1 MPENIIFALTGF
13 IAALILLV
21 ILWWFFFRPRGSGK
35 QIQIYSSIEQIRSVG
50 ELVAFKMVTKEIV
63 TASQHWFGETG
74 KRYFQWLVSTKKMA
88 MIFEFDIDFRYDLRS
103 PDFKIEQLNEN
114 EYILTMPRCLYQV
127 HIRDI
132 SFYDEQNSKFLPW
145 LLPDLLNRAFG
156 SGFSEEDKNQL
167 KEEARTQAAQLA
179 EGVVN
184 KLQSEVENSAR
195 QTLLTL
201 TKSLGVKKVK
211 VDFSQS
217 KILPSSVHTGEL
229 EENLQ
234 KAKNKFQQLV
244 SKKEEKAD

>member
-1 MPENIIFALTGF
+1 MPENMIFAFFGF
-13 IAALILLV
+13 MIAVVFFV
-21 ILWWFFFRPRGSGK
+21 IIWWLFFRPRGSGREVK
-35 QIQIYSSIEQIRSVG
+35 VYTSIEQLRSVG

-74 KRYFQWLVSTKKMA
+74 KKYFQWLVSTKKMA

-103 PDFKIEQLNEN
+103 PDFKIEQQNEDQ
-114 EYILTMPRCLYQV
+114 YILTMPRCLYQV

-156 SGFSEEDKNQL
+156 SGFSEGDKNLL
-167 KEEARTQAAQLA
+167 KEEAKSQAAQLA

-195 QTLLTL
+195 QTLQTL
-201 TKSLGVKKVK
+201 TKSFGVKRVK
-211 VDFSQS
+211 IDFSQS
-217 KILPSSVHTGEL
+217 KIVPSHIVSTNGL
-229 EENLQ
+229 EEN
-234 KAKNKFQQLV
+234 FQRVKGKIKQLTGE
-244 SKKEEKAD
+244 KED

>member
-1 MPENIIFALTGF
+1 MPENILFTVIGFIFAF
-13 IAALILLV
+13 ILFILL
-21 ILWWFFFRPRGSGK
+21 WWIFFRSRGSGK
-35 QIQIYSSIEQIRSVG
+35 EIRVYSSIEQLRSVG

-63 TASQHWFGETG
+63 TASQHWFGEAG

-103 PDFKIEQLNEN
+103 PDFKIEQKNEN
-114 EYILTMPRCLYQV
+114 QYILRMPRCLYQV

-167 KEEARTQAAQLA
+167 KEEAKNQAAQLA

-184 KLQSEVENSAR
+184 KIQSEVENSAS
-195 QTLLTL
+195 QTLQTL
-201 TKSLGVKKVK
+201 TKSLGIKKVK
-211 VDFSQS
+211 IDFSQS
-217 KILPSSVHTGEL
+217 KILPSSVNTNEL
-229 EENLQ
+229 EENMQ
-234 KAKNKFQQLV
+234 KAKNKVKQLV
-244 SKKEEKAD
+244 SKKEE

>member
-1 MPENIIFALTGF
+1 MPENFIFAIIGF
-13 IAALILLV
+13 LSAFILFILLWR
-21 ILWWFFFRPRGSGK
+21 IFFRSRGSGRE
-35 QIQIYSSIEQIRSVG
+35 IRVYSSIEQLRSVG

-63 TASQHWFGETG
+63 TASQHWFGESG

-103 PDFKIEQLNEN
+103 PDFKIEQQNEN
-114 EYILTMPRCLYQV
+114 QYILKMPRCLYQV

-167 KEEARTQAAQLA
+167 KEEAKNQAAQLA

-184 KLQSEVENSAR
+184 KIQSEVENSAR
-195 QTLLTL
+195 QTLQTL
-201 TKSLGVKKVK
+201 TKSFGITKVK
-211 VDFSQS
+211 IDFSQS
-217 KILPSSVHTGEL
+217 KIVPSSVNANEL
-229 EENLQ
+229 EEKMR
-234 KAKNKFQQLV
+234 KAKSKVKQLV
-244 SKKEEKAD
+244 NKKGE

>member
-1 MPENIIFALTGF
+1 MPENFIFTILGF
-13 IAALILLV
+13 FLAFILFI
-21 ILWWFFFRPRGSGK
+21 ILWWLFFRPRGSGK
-35 QIQIYSSIEQIRSVG
+35 EVRIYSSIEQLRSVG

-63 TASQHWFGETG
+63 TASQHWFGDTG

-103 PDFKIEQLNEN
+103 TDFKIEQLNEN
-114 EYILTMPRCLYQV
+114 RYTLKMPPCLYQV

-156 SGFSEEDKNQL
+156 SGFSEADKNLL
-167 KEEARTQAAQLA
+167 KEEAKNQAAKLA

-201 TKSLGVKKVK
+201 VKSLGVEKVAI
-211 VDFSQS
+211 DFSQS
-217 KILPSSVHTGEL
+217 KIVPSTVQTNEL
-229 EENLQ
+229 EANMQ
-234 KAKNKFQQLV
+234 KAKNKIKSLV
-244 SKKEEKAD
+244 SKKEE

>member
-1 MPENIIFALTGF
+1 MPENFLFAIMGVIAAFIIF
-13 IAALILLV
+13 ILL
-21 ILWWFFFRPRGSGK
+21 WWLFFRPRGSGRQVK
-35 QIQIYSSIEQIRSVG
+35 IYSSIEQLRSVG

-63 TASQHWFGETG
+63 TASQHWFGESG

-103 PDFKIEQLNEN
+103 PDFKIEQKTEN
-114 EYILTMPRCLYQV
+114 QYILKMPRCLYQV

-167 KEEARTQAAQLA
+167 KEEAKNQAAQLA

-184 KLQSEVENSAR
+184 KLQSEVESSAR
-195 QTLLTL
+195 QTLETL
-201 TKSLGVKKVK
+201 TKSLGIEKVK
-211 VDFSQS
+211 IDFSQS
-217 KILPSSVHTGEL
+217 KIVASSVNTNEL
-229 EENLQ
+229 EENMQ
-234 KAKNKFQQLV
+234 KAKDKV
-244 SKKEEKAD
+244 KELIKGKE

>member
-1 MPENIIFALTGF
+1 MSENIIFVLLGFVLSSILF
-13 IAALILLV
+13 IA
-21 ILWWFFFRPRGSGK
+21 LWWLFFRPRGSGK
-35 QIQIYSSIEQIRSVG
+35 EVRIYSSIEQLRSVG

-63 TASQHWFGETG
+63 TASQHWFGDIG

-103 PDFKIEQLNEN
+103 PDFKIEQSGEHRYTLK
-114 EYILTMPRCLYQV
+114 MPPCLYQV

-156 SGFSEEDKNQL
+156 SGFSEIEKNLL
-167 KEEARTQAAQLA
+167 KEEAKNQAAKLA

-201 TKSLGVKKVK
+201 AKNLGAEKV
-211 VDFSQS
+211 VIDFSQS
-217 KILPSSVHTGEL
+217 KVVPSSVQTNEL
-229 EENLQ
+229 DANLQ
-234 KAKNKFQQLV
+234 KARNQVK
-244 SKKEEKAD
+244 

>member
-1 MPENIIFALTGF
+1 MPENIIFTILGF
-13 IAALILLV
+13 FLAFILFI
-21 ILWWFFFRPRGSGK
+21 ILWWLFFRPRGSGK
-35 QIQIYSSIEQIRSVG
+35 EVRIYSSIEQLRSVG

-63 TASQHWFGETG
+63 TASQHWFGDTG

-114 EYILTMPRCLYQV
+114 RYTLKMPPCLYQV

-156 SGFSEEDKNQL
+156 SGFSEADKNLL
-167 KEEARTQAAQLA
+167 KEEAKNQAAKLA

-201 TKSLGVKKVK
+201 VKSLGVEKVAI
-211 VDFSQS
+211 DFSQS
-217 KILPSSVHTGEL
+217 KIVPSTVQTNEL
-229 EENLQ
+229 EANMQ
-234 KAKNKFQQLV
+234 KAKDTIKTLV
-244 SKKEEKAD
+244 SKKEE

>member
-1 MPENIIFALTGF
+1 MSETILFAFAGF
-13 IAALILLV
+13 ISGGLIFL
-21 ILWWFFFRPRGSGK
+21 ILWWLFLRSRGSGK
-35 QIQIYSSIEQIRSVG
+35 EIHIYSSIEQIRSVG

-63 TASQHWFGETG
+63 TASQHWFGEIG

-103 PDFKIEQLNEN
+103 PDFKIEQQNEN
-114 EYILTMPRCLYQV
+114 QYILKMPRCLYQV

-156 SGFSEEDKNQL
+156 SGFSEWEKNQL
-167 KEEARTQAAQLA
+167 KEEAKNQAAQLA

-195 QTLLTL
+195 QTLQTL
-201 TKSLGVKKVK
+201 TKSLGIKKVK
-211 VDFSQS
+211 IDFSQS
-217 KILPSSVHTGEL
+217 KIVPSHVNTNEL

-234 KAKNKFQQLV
+234 GAKNKLKQLV
-244 SKKEEKAD
+244 SKKD

>member
-1 MPENIIFALTGF
+1 MPENIIFALSGF
-13 IAALILLV
+13 IAALVLLI
-21 ILWWFFFRPRGSGK
+21 ILWWLFFKPRGSGRK
-35 QIQIYSSIEQIRSVG
+35 IQIYSSIERLRSVG

-103 PDFKIEQLNEN
+103 PDFKIEKKNEN
-114 EYILTMPRCLYQV
+114 QYLLRMPRCLYQV

-167 KEEARTQAAQLA
+167 KEEAKNQAAQLA

-184 KLQSEVENSAR
+184 KIQSEVENSAR
-195 QTLLTL
+195 QTLQTL
-201 TKSLGVKKVK
+201 TKSLGISKVQI
-211 VDFSQS
+211 DFSQS
-217 KILPSSVHTGEL
+217 KIVRSSVNAHEL
-229 EENLQ
+229 EENMQ
-234 KAKNKFQQLV
+234 KAKNKVKQLV
-244 SKKEEKAD
+244 RKKEE

>member
-1 MPENIIFALTGF
+1 MSENIISAVIGF
-13 IAALILLV
+13 VLAFIFFI
-21 ILWWFFFRPRGSGK
+21 ILWWLFFRPRGTGREIK
-35 QIQIYSSIEQIRSVG
+35 IYSSIEQLRSVG

-63 TASQHWFGETG
+63 TASQHWFGEAG
-74 KRYFQWLVSTKKMA
+74 KRYLQWLVSTKKMA

-103 PDFKIEQLNEN
+103 PDFKIEQKNEN
-114 EYILTMPRCLYQV
+114 QYILKMPRCLYQV

-167 KEEARTQAAQLA
+167 KEEAKNQAAQIA

-195 QTLLTL
+195 QTLQTL
-201 TKSLGVKKVK
+201 TKSLGVEKVK
-211 VDFSQS
+211 IDFSQS
-217 KILPSSVHTGEL
+217 KILPSSINANEL
-229 EENLQ
+229 EENIK
-234 KAKNKFQQLV
+234 KAKESVKQLV
-244 SKKEEKAD
+244 NKKEDK

>member
-1 MPENIIFALTGF
+1 MPENFLFAIMGVIAAFIIF
-13 IAALILLV
+13 ILL
-21 ILWWFFFRPRGSGK
+21 WWLFFRPRGSGR
-35 QIQIYSSIEQIRSVG
+35 QIKIYSSIEQLRSVG

-63 TASQHWFGETG
+63 TASQHWFGESG

-103 PDFKIEQLNEN
+103 PDFKIEQKNEN
-114 EYILTMPRCLYQV
+114 QYILKMPRCLYQV

-167 KEEARTQAAQLA
+167 KEEAKNQAAQLA

-184 KLQSEVENSAR
+184 KLQSEVESSAR
-195 QTLLTL
+195 QTLETL
-201 TKSLGVKKVK
+201 TKSFGIEKVK
-211 VDFSQS
+211 IDFSQS
-217 KILPSSVHTGEL
+217 KIVASSVNTNEL
-229 EENLQ
+229 EENMQ
-234 KAKNKFQQLV
+234 KAKNKV
-244 SKKEEKAD
+244 KELIKGKE

>member
-1 MPENIIFALTGF
+1 MPENFLFALIGFITAFIIF
-13 IAALILLV
+13 ILL
-21 ILWWFFFRPRGSGK
+21 WWLFFRPRGSGRQVK
-35 QIQIYSSIEQIRSVG
+35 IYSSIEQLRSVG

-63 TASQHWFGETG
+63 TASQHWFGESG

-103 PDFKIEQLNEN
+103 PDFKIEQKTEN
-114 EYILTMPRCLYQV
+114 QYILKMPRCLYQV

-167 KEEARTQAAQLA
+167 KEEAKNQAAQLA

-195 QTLLTL
+195 QTLETL
-201 TKSLGVKKVK
+201 TKSLGIEKVK
-211 VDFSQS
+211 IDFSQS
-217 KILPSSVHTGEL
+217 KIVASSVNTNEL
-229 EENLQ
+229 EENMQ
-234 KAKNKFQQLV
+234 KAKDKV
-244 SKKEEKAD
+244 KELIKGKE

>member
-1 MPENIIFALTGF
+1 MPENFIFAIIGF
-13 IAALILLV
+13 LSAFILFILLWR
-21 ILWWFFFRPRGSGK
+21 IFFRSRGSGK
-35 QIQIYSSIEQIRSVG
+35 EIRVYSSIEQLRSVG

-103 PDFKIEQLNEN
+103 PDFKIEQQNEN
-114 EYILTMPRCLYQV
+114 QYILKMPRCLYQV

-156 SGFSEEDKNQL
+156 SGFSEADKNQL
-167 KEEARTQAAQLA
+167 KEEAKNQAAQLA

-184 KLQSEVENSAR
+184 KIQSEVENSAR
-195 QTLLTL
+195 QTLQTL
-201 TKSLGVKKVK
+201 AKSFGVTKVK
-211 VDFSQS
+211 IDFSQS
-217 KILPSSVHTGEL
+217 KIVASSVNANEL
-229 EENLQ
+229 EEKMR
-234 KAKNKFQQLV
+234 KAKNKVRQLV
-244 SKKEEKAD
+244 SKKEE

>member
-1 MPENIIFALTGF
+1 MPENFLFAIMGVIAAFIIF
-13 IAALILLV
+13 ILL
-21 ILWWFFFRPRGSGK
+21 WWLFFRPRGSGR
-35 QIQIYSSIEQIRSVG
+35 QIKIYSSIEQLRSVG

-63 TASQHWFGETG
+63 TASQHWFGESG

-88 MIFEFDIDFRYDLRS
+88 MIFEFDVDFRYDLRS
-103 PDFKIEQLNEN
+103 PDFKIEQKNEN
-114 EYILTMPRCLYQV
+114 QYILKMPRCLYQV

-167 KEEARTQAAQLA
+167 KEEAKNQAAQIA

-195 QTLLTL
+195 QTLQTL
-201 TKSLGVKKVK
+201 TKSLGVEKVK
-211 VDFSQS
+211 IDFSQS
-217 KILPSSVHTGEL
+217 KILPSSINANEL
-229 EENLQ
+229 EENIK
-234 KAKNKFQQLV
+234 KAKESVKQLV
-244 SKKEEKAD
+244 NKKEDK